1 MHSSKVM
8 AAFENS
14 MLEIIAAAVDDY
26 KTLPFNSCHQE
37 PAIDTKDELGQCKD
51 QLMDQEWAVKRQV
64 CNKVAGHTTKEEA
77 IDITDAG
84 NKLKTQLT
92 FIKLMFNSNI
102 KHQS

>member
-26 KTLPFNSCHQE
+26 KTLPTNSCHLE

-51 QLMDQEWAVKRQV
+51 QLMD
-64 CNKVAGHTTKEEA
+64 
-77 IDITDAG
+77 
-84 NKLKTQLT
+84 
-92 FIKLMFNSNI
+92 
-102 KHQS
+102 